1 MKQTAKYAA
10 ASRPPSDDPRDVEAW
25 ALAEAS
31 RRLIDASRD
40 PDDIEA
46 LRGALQLN
54 QRLWTIFQAAIT
66 EEDCPMPPDLRTNVA
81 ALSLLVDRETVARLI
96 DLDVT
101 KLETLININRNVAGG
116 LSVKLEGAPKAIP
129 QEAVPLDAPAAPTFA
144 PPPQSAAAAA
154 SPPLR
159 QPLPGLA
166 RPAAPAAPSKDAG
179 QAPRESL
186 RISI

>member
-31 RRLIDASRD
+31 RRLIDAARD
-40 PDDIEA
+40 PDDVEG

-129 QEAVPLDAPAAPTFA
+129 QEAVPLDAPAPGPAFA
-144 PPPQSAAAAA
+144 PPPAAAA
-154 SPPLR
+154 PPLR